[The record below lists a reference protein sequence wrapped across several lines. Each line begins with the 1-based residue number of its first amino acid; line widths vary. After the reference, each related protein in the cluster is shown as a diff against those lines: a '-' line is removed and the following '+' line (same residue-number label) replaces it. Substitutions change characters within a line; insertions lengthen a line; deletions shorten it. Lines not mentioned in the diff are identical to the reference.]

1 MIANHPNEKAPAEL
15 KKSSI
20 RIVRSDELAQP
31 GACLN
36 TWKGLAR
43 YEWYAHSRL
52 LLCFIAVWLAAV
64 WILPLYT
71 NPGWI
76 LAFGV
81 VYALIAAP
89 AFGGKDIIEGCEEF
103 TFALPAT
110 RSERFWSRLFI
121 GGGMLI
127 VFTLMDVAAL
137 GLDLSQAI
145 ARLYIDTGLLRP
157 VDVLTPG
164 LLYGLVVAFPMA
176 VFSMAFALSANA
188 RSRSLVLSAW
198 FWAGLGAL
206 VILRLGLFY
215 ETWHWGAWTG
225 YVACPGLIAG
235 AAAAIG
241 LGFLYYARKEIAPP
255 GKPLVIPTHW
265 WLWGLLF
272 LLGITLSLFLIRSIL
287 DEFVRILNQ

>member
-1 MIANHPNEKAPAEL
+1 
-15 KKSSI
+15 
-20 RIVRSDELAQP
+20 V
-31 GACLN
+31 
-36 TWKGLAR
+36 WKGLAR
-43 YEWYAHSRL
+43 HEWYAHSRL
-52 LLCFIAVWLAAV
+52 MLCFIAFWLAAV
-64 WILPLYT
+64 WMLPVYT

-76 LAFGV
+76 LAFGLA
-81 VYALIAAP
+81 YALLAGP
-89 AFGGKDIIEGCEEF
+89 AFGGKDVLEGCEEF

-110 RSERFWSRLFI
+110 RSERFWSRLLM

-127 VFTLMDVAAL
+127 LFTLMDLVAL

-164 LLYGLVVAFPMA
+164 LLYGLVVAFPLA
-176 VFSMAFALSANA
+176 VFSLAFSVAANA

-206 VILRLGLFY
+206 LVLRGGLFY
-215 ETWHWGAWTG
+215 ETWHWGGWTG
-225 YVACPGLIAG
+225 YVACPALVVSALG
-235 AAAAIG
+235 AVS
-241 LGFLYYARKEIAPP
+241 LGYARYRRKEIAPP
-255 GKPLVIPTHW
+255 GKPFVIPTHW

-287 DEFVRILNQ
+287 DEFVRILKQ